1 MRYLRGSGD
10 GGFDALLIAELV
22 LESGLP
28 RPRPASVAVTAVGE
42 DDHAAGV
49 GIGELSV
56 VAPPCGNAIG
66 GEDGGVA
73 GGSDEDGAGIGAQV
87 VDAIG
92 DGDAAS
98 EGTQVVVVDLLG
110 IAVPF
115 GAGVLESADQLLL
128 LGIDA
133 DDGDVFAGAPPAQ
146 DGDVCELGVPLRV
159 VDAQGIAHGAKQL
172 GDGAGANADAGL
184 A

>member
-28 RPRPASVAVTAVGE
+28 GPRPASVAVTAVGE

-66 GEDGGVA
+66 G
-73 GGSDEDGAGIGAQV
+73 EDGAGIGAQV

>member
-1 MRYLRGSGD
+1 MGD

-22 LESGLP
+22 LESGLS
-28 RPRPASVAVTAVGE
+28 RPRPASVAATAVGE

-56 VAPPCGNAIG
+56 VAPPCGDAIG

-92 DGDAAS
+92 DGHAAS
-98 EGTQVVVVDLLG
+98 EGTEVVVVDLLG

-115 GAGVLESADQLLL
+115 WRRRLLNL
-128 LGIDA
+128 PISSFFLVSMLMMGM
-133 DDGDVFAGAPPAQ
+133 FSLAPRRRRT
-146 DGDVCELGVPLRV
+146 VMC
-159 VDAQGIAHGAKQL
+159 
-172 GDGAGANADAGL
+172 ANWASLCGWL
-184 A
+184 TRKE